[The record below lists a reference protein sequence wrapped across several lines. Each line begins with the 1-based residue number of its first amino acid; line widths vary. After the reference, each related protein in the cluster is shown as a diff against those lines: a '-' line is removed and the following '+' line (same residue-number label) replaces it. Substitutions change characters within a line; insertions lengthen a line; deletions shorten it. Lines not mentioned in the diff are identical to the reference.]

1 MPNPYNE
8 SRDNTPTKD
17 RNPYKKLDPYDS
29 VSVDSPQVEAKYSG
43 GYSPVKEEDMDDSG
57 NSSTRY
63 QDRLNHEVNRYFAT
77 SSSSRRKSIDPDD
90 DVADHKGNSKATKVP
105 FTVNITPINPDR
117 MEAGAGGVSEE
128 HRQPH
133 TRPAH
138 TQAHPHQ
145 KLSFAENTVDN
156 QRSHEGRNLE
166 GPRSDG
172 TFSWIDG
179 TVREEEEEEE
189 EGDEGEGSDGSDD
202 EMDFDVN
209 EILDFSW
216 DRNDLSRSN
225 SRSGRASG
233 NRWSIDTDD
242 YASVRMSPLPLN
254 LNVRGQGMKNGMYA
268 IVDSCLRFNFKS
280 LPI

>member
-43 GYSPVKEEDMDDSG
+43 GYSPVKEEDIDDSD
-57 NSSTRY
+57 NSTTRY
-63 QDRLNHEVNRYFAT
+63 QDRLNHEVNRYFAS
-77 SSSSRRKSIDPDD
+77 SSSSRRKSIDADD

-128 HRQPH
+128 HRQLH
-133 TRPAH
+133 TRSAH

-179 TVREEEEEEE
+179 TVREEEEEEDEEE

-254 LNVRGQGMKNGMYA
+254 LNVRGQGMKNGMHE
-268 IVDSCLRFNFKS
+268 ILDPCL
-280 LPI
+280 